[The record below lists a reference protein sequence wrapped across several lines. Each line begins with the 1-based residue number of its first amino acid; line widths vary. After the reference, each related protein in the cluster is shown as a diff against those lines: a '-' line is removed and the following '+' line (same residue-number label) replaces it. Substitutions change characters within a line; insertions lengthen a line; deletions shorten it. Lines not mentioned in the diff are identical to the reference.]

1 MKVLVAG
8 SGGREH
14 AIIWKLAA
22 SEKVAKIYAAPG
34 NAGTAC
40 EAKTENI
47 PIAAGDIEALLSFA
61 KANSVDLTV
70 VGPEK
75 PLADGIVD
83 RFEEAGLKIFGPRAA
98 AAKIESSKLFAKE
111 MLIAAKV
118 PTASYARF
126 SEYAKAEEYLSQKEL
141 PIVVKADGLAGG
153 KGVTVARTAEEARLA
168 AYDILVEKLF
178 GGCEALIEDYL
189 AGDELSFLAVTDGE
203 TVLPLPSAQDHKAV
217 FDGDLGAN
225 TGGMGAFSPADTL
238 SAEEYSGLADIVI
251 APIIKE
257 FAKRGVRYKGVLY
270 AGLMTKRLASGA
282 LDIKVLEYNC
292 RFGDPET
299 QAIMALLET
308 DLIDIFLG
316 AVNSNLKDVSA
327 RWKAGAAVTV
337 IMASGGYPGEFKKG
351 YRVAGIEAA
360 EAEGVKV
367 IHSGTVSDGKTIKTD
382 SGRVLSVT
390 AAGNDLD
397 SAIVKAYNGVRKISF
412 TSCHYRKDI
421 GKRVRNKIE
430 S

>member
-1 MKVLVAG
+1 MKILVAG

-22 SEKVAKIYAAPG
+22 SEKVTKIYAAPG

-40 EAKTENI
+40 EEKTENV
-47 PIAAGDIEALLSFA
+47 PIAAGDIDALLSFA
-61 KANSVDLTV
+61 KANLIDLTV

-83 RFEEAGLKIFGPRAA
+83 RFEEAGLKIFGPCAA
-98 AAKIESSKLFAKE
+98 AARIESSKLFSKE
-111 MLIAAKV
+111 MLLGANV

-126 SEYAKAEEYLSQKEL
+126 SEAAKAKEYISQKEL

-153 KGVTVARTAEEARLA
+153 KGVTVARTAEEARRA
-168 AYDILVEKLF
+168 IDDILVKKLF

-189 AGDELSFLAVTDGE
+189 SGDELSFLAVTDGE

-217 FDGDLGAN
+217 FDGDQGAN

-238 SAEEYSGLADIVI
+238 SAEEYNSLADIVI
-251 APIIKE
+251 TPIIKE

-270 AGLMTKRLASGA
+270 AGLMTRRLAHGA

-299 QAIMALLET
+299 QAILALLET
-308 DLIDIFLG
+308 DLTDIFLG
-316 AVNSNLKDVSA
+316 AVNSSLKDVSV
-327 RWKAGAAVTV
+327 RWKKGAAVTV

-351 YRVAGIEAA
+351 YRITGIED
-360 EAEGVKV
+360 AEGVKV
-367 IHSGTVSDGKTIKTD
+367 LHSGTVLDGKTLKTD

-390 AAGNDLD
+390 ADGNDLD
-397 SAIVKAYNGVRKISF
+397 SAILKAYNGVEKISF
-412 TSCHYRKDI
+412 TACHYRKDI
-421 GKRVRNKIE
+421 GKRVRNKTNI
-430 S
+430 

>member
-1 MKVLVAG
+1 MKILVAG

-22 SEKVAKIYAAPG
+22 SEKVEKIYAAPG
-34 NAGTAC
+34 NAGTAG

-83 RFEEAGLKIFGPRAA
+83 RFEEAGLKIFGPCAA

-111 MLIAAKV
+111 LLIAAKV

-126 SEYAKAEEYLSQKEL
+126 NEYAEAEEYLSRKEL

-168 AYDILVEKLF
+168 AHDILVKKLF
-178 GGCEALIEDYL
+178 GGCDALIEDYL
-189 AGDELSFLAVTDGE
+189 SGDELSFLAVTDGE

-217 FDGDLGAN
+217 FDGDQGAN

-251 APIIKE
+251 TPIIKE
-257 FAKRGVRYKGVLY
+257 FAKRGVLYKGVLY
-270 AGLMTKRLASGA
+270 AGLMTKRLPGGA

-308 DLIDIFLG
+308 DLTDIFLG

-327 RWKAGAAVTV
+327 HWKKGAAVTI
-337 IMASGGYPGEFKKG
+337 IMASGGYPGDFTKG
-351 YRVAGIEAA
+351 YRVTGIEAA

-367 IHSGTVSDGKTIKTD
+367 IHSGTALDGTTLKTD

>member
-1 MKVLVAG
+1 
-8 SGGREH
+8 
-14 AIIWKLAA
+14 
-22 SEKVAKIYAAPG
+22 
-34 NAGTAC
+34 
-40 EAKTENI
+40 
-47 PIAAGDIEALLSFA
+47 
-61 KANSVDLTV
+61 VDLTV

-83 RFEEAGLKIFGPRAA
+83 RFEEAGLKIFGPCSAA
-98 AAKIESSKLFAKE
+98 ARIESSKIFAKE
-111 MLIAAKV
+111 MLLGANV

-126 SEYAKAEEYLSQKEL
+126 SNLAKSEEYILQKEL

-153 KGVTVARTAEEARLA
+153 KGVTVARTAEEARHA
-168 AYDILVEKLF
+168 VHDILVKKLF
-178 GGCEALIEDYL
+178 GSCDVLIEDYL
-189 AGDELSFLAVTDGE
+189 SGDELSFLAVTDGE
-203 TVLPLPSAQDHKAV
+203 TILPLPSAQDHKAV
-217 FDGDLGAN
+217 FDGDQGAN

-238 SAEEYSGLADIVI
+238 SAEEYSALADIVI
-251 APIIKE
+251 TQIIKE
-257 FAKRGVRYKGVLY
+257 FAKQGVRYKGVLY
-270 AGLMTKRLASGA
+270 AGLMTRRLANGA

-316 AVNSNLKDVSA
+316 AVNSSLKDVSV
-327 RWKAGAAVTV
+327 RWKKGAAVTV

-351 YRVAGIEAA
+351 YRVTGIEAA
-360 EAEGVKV
+360 AMEGVKV
-367 IHSGTVSDGKTIKTD
+367 LHSGTVLDGTTLKTD